1 MSLFT
6 RKSTKDEII
15 SLINRA
21 NNLFYNNV
29 RVKDQ
34 ATAEA
39 LRNFMELA
47 QRLVNIAEAYVD
59 DTTKK

>member
-6 RKSTKDEII
+6 RKSAKDEII